1 MAAPSGPSWIQN
13 ILKIIYACH
22 DLTEKALTRAPNQW
36 SNKQTD
42 DCKENIFKRDLLVP
56 AFLTALRP
64 RNGLLITCGRRNQT
78 LKTVGAGRAMSFSE
92 RHPLLGVLWPSLD
105 TKKTKEYINH
115 RNVTAIRSSRSKQG
129 HRSTQIKLIPRLRRI
144 IKSAVED

>member
-36 SNKQTD
+36 SNTD
-42 DCKENIFKRDLLVP
+42 WRLQKNIFKRDLLVP
-56 AFLTALRP
+56 AFLTALWP

-105 TKKTKEYINH
+105 TKKKKKTQYINH

-129 HRSTQIKLIPRLRRI
+129 HRSSQIKLIPRLRRT
-144 IKSAVED
+144 SRV